1 MFFFFSEFHDKSREY
16 IKIRRVGETQQIGR
30 VGMSV
35 NRLFHDQISD
45 SLVLTGGGGGVGGR
59 VRKLKEF
66 ETKVV
71 GYWATCIL

>member
-45 SLVLTGGGGGVGGR
+45 SLVLTGGGGGGGAG
-59 VRKLKEF
+59 KEV
-66 ETKVV
+66 KGV
-71 GYWATCIL
+71 

>member
-45 SLVLTGGGGGVGGR
+45 SLVLTGGGGGWGAG
-59 VRKLKEF
+59 KEV
-66 ETKVV
+66 KGV
-71 GYWATCIL
+71 

>member
-1 MFFFFSEFHDKSREY
+1 
-16 IKIRRVGETQQIGR
+16 
-30 VGMSV
+30 MSV
-35 NRLFHDQISD
+35 NRLFHDQITD
-45 SLVLTGGGGGVGGR
+45 ILLLRGGGGGGGGR

>member
-45 SLVLTGGGGGVGGR
+45 SLLLRGEGGVGGGR

>member
-1 MFFFFSEFHDKSREY
+1 
-16 IKIRRVGETQQIGR
+16 
-30 VGMSV
+30 MSV

>member
-35 NRLFHDQISD
+35 NRLFHDQITD
-45 SLVLTGGGGGVGGR
+45 ILLLRGGGGGGGGAG
-59 VRKLKEF
+59 KEV
-66 ETKVV
+66 KGV
-71 GYWATCIL
+71 